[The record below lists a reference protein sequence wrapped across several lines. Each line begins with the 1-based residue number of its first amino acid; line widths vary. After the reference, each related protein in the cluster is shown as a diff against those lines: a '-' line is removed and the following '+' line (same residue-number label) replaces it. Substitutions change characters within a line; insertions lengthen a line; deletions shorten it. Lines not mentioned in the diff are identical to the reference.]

1 MKKQRK
7 YRIVLSI
14 LFAVILSLQIIT
26 QVSAENSDITNETST
41 EPVRETEI
49 VEESEPIESEVHIP
63 TEPEV
68 TIPLES
74 EIDLTEESDP
84 EPSVEADDPNTN
96 DQEVPSAESPIN
108 TEDIEKEEVVEEK
121 KQQERAESKTEQFD
135 VILTT
140 TIETTNITSLRFEK
154 TWVDVPLGD
163 TPSVTIEVYGNG
175 VLDRT
180 VELTYPESV
189 VEWKNLPLRD
199 VDGNL
204 IDYTIEEKDLI
215 DYTPT
220 GPTVIPSAIQEVY
233 CEPSQR
239 QIDWP
244 IQNPTF
250 VITRL
255 TANVPG
261 QQHNPFV
268 IWTLNHVPPTERIQM
283 LRNIIAVAK
292 ATGNDKQP
300 LKDLERYLDNGGE
313 YLIWF
318 EGSNV
323 HEDVLP
329 LTPNK
334 GQIDIDILFNADGT
348 VQSSTLS
355 FEGQS
360 TWTHFAIGG
369 YSSKVI
375 QYTNTYDPSLIDI
388 PVSKIWDDQGNQ
400 DGKRPYFIVVKLF
413 ADGVDTGETL
423 NLYNNNGWSGTFSGL
438 LENKNGIKIVYTISE
453 VEVAEYESETLF
465 DPQTG
470 GYIITNSYTP
480 ETIEISGTKIW
491 NDEENQDGKR
501 PDRIIIRLH
510 ADGIE
515 IDSVEITAEDDWI
528 WSFANLPKYHQG
540 IEITYSITEDAIPEY
555 FTEYAGYNVINYYT
569 PGKTSVSVQKVWDD
583 ADNQDGKRPV
593 EVTVKLL
600 ADETDTGKTLVLN
613 EANNWQGTFTD
624 LDIYSSGTLIEYT
637 IEEVDVGVEGYT
649 SDITGDATTGFIVK
663 NDYTPET
670 IEIEGEKIWNDAENQ
685 DGKRPDKI
693 IIRLLGNGNEF
704 NFVEVTAA
712 DNWSWSFT
720 NLPKYHQGLEIS
732 YSITEDAIPEYS
744 TEYDGYNVENDY
756 TPEKTSVSVQKV
768 WDDAENQDGKRP
780 VEVTVILLADGT
792 DTGRTLVLNEANTWQ
807 GTFTDLDM
815 YSSGTLIEYT
825 IEEVD
830 VGVAGYSSVITG
842 DAITGFIVKNDYTPE
857 TIEIEGV
864 KTWDDA
870 ENQDG
875 IRPDQIVI
883 NLFKN
888 GNKIASKTVAEKD
901 NWSWKFEDL
910 AKFEAGTEIKYT
922 IDEDKV
928 DGYTTEY
935 DTYNV
940 KNTHKPNVINIQ
952 VTKVWQDNADK
963 EKARPDQV
971 TIKLL
976 ANEVETGDELIL
988 KLDNKWTGSFENL
1001 AEYNKGKKVE
1011 YTIVEV
1017 EVKGYTSKITG
1028 DVTTGFTIT
1037 NSKKPLETTQTTM
1050 PTETIKP
1057 VTPLTGESNIL
1068 LIVGI
1073 SLISVAI
1080 GLVVVRK
1087 RMKDSSKN

>member
-7 YRIVLSI
+7 YRIILSI

-26 QVSAENSDITNETST
+26 QVSAENSYITNETST

-49 VEESEPIESEVHIP
+49 VEESEPVELEVDIP

-96 DQEVPSAESPIN
+96 DQEVPPAESPIN

-140 TIETTNITSLRFEK
+140 TIETTNITLLRFEK

-250 VITRL
+250 VIMRL

-268 IWTLNHVPPTERIQM
+268 IWTLNHVPPAERIQM

-555 FTEYAGYNVINYYT
+555 STEYAGYNVINYYT

-649 SDITGDATTGFIVK
+649 SDITGDAT
-663 NDYTPET
+663 
-670 IEIEGEKIWNDAENQ
+670 
-685 DGKRPDKI
+685 
-693 IIRLLGNGNEF
+693 
-704 NFVEVTAA
+704 
-712 DNWSWSFT
+712 
-720 NLPKYHQGLEIS
+720 
-732 YSITEDAIPEYS
+732 
-744 TEYDGYNVENDY
+744 
-756 TPEKTSVSVQKV
+756 
-768 WDDAENQDGKRP
+768 
-780 VEVTVILLADGT
+780 
-792 DTGRTLVLNEANTWQ
+792 
-807 GTFTDLDM
+807 
-815 YSSGTLIEYT
+815 
-825 IEEVD
+825 
-830 VGVAGYSSVITG
+830 
-842 DAITGFIVKNDYTPE
+842 TGFIVKNDYTPE

-1001 AEYNKGKKVE
+1001 AEYNKGKK
-1011 YTIVEV
+1011 
-1017 EVKGYTSKITG
+1017 
-1028 DVTTGFTIT
+1028 
-1037 NSKKPLETTQTTM
+1037 
-1050 PTETIKP
+1050 
-1057 VTPLTGESNIL
+1057 
-1068 LIVGI
+1068 
-1073 SLISVAI
+1073 
-1080 GLVVVRK
+1080 
-1087 RMKDSSKN
+1087 